1 MGFSITYQQ
10 SFKLAQS
17 FQVIR
22 PRRTPASTGTSSTS
36 LLGPTSPNQLVLPQP
51 HTFNGEVDLSWLSM
65 HLLLMASGQLVIS
78 PEAIYWH
85 STGLAHGLP
94 GAGGCAVW
102 WTPMCRASQHRV
114 NGLISTTQPRCNGN
128 HPKRGAG
135 VWWGQFGLISI

>member
-17 FQVIR
+17 FQVINNSQQ
-22 PRRTPASTGTSSTS
+22 PRRTPAGTGTSSTTS

-78 PEAIYWH
+78 PEAIY
-85 STGLAHGLP
+85 
-94 GAGGCAVW
+94 
-102 WTPMCRASQHRV
+102 
-114 NGLISTTQPRCNGN
+114 
-128 HPKRGAG
+128 
-135 VWWGQFGLISI
+135 